1 MKALKRKSA
10 CSTSNPILEEV
21 WAARRALS
29 EACGHDIA
37 RLFAGARER
46 QRQSGRRVV
55 NLEKPHPAKIP

>member
-1 MKALKRKSA
+1 MKTLKRKSS

-46 QRQSGRRVV
+46 QRKSGRTIV
-55 NLEKPHPAKIP
+55 NLEKRRSTKTQ